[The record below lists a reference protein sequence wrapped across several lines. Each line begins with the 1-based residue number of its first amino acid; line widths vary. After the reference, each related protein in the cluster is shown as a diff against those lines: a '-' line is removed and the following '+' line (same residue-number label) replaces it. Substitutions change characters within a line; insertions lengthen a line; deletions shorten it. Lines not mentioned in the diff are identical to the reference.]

1 MLTAPMHIRCL
12 IFKKYFT
19 DVLVNGVAESID
31 FTAYPE
37 GKPYTM
43 VIIQR
48 ITEADSTYTY
58 QMLFAAGFT
67 INVYPIS
74 GLLSLSVAIT
84 GEWYNQLTGMDIVL
98 NFYTA
103 MEPDIQHFSSIFELW
118 HVISNNVAF

>member
-1 MLTAPMHIRCL
+1 MVIIQRVAEADSTYTYQ
-12 IFKKYFT
+12 IFLFLYYFA
-19 DVLVNGVAESID
+19 DILVNGVAESID
-31 FTAYPE
+31 FSAYPE

-48 ITEADSTYTY
+48 VTEADSTYTY

-84 GEWYNQLTGMDIVL
+84 GEWYNQLTGKGITANYFREWL
-98 NFYTA
+98 NKTYL
-103 MEPDIQHFSSIFELW
+103 SY
-118 HVISNNVAF
+118 